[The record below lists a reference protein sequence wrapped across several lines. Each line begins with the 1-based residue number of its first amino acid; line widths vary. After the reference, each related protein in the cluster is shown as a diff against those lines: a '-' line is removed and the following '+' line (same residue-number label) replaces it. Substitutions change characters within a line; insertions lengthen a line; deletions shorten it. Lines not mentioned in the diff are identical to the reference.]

1 MAARATR
8 GAAAGGAARMR
19 GAGPG
24 LAGPVTGPAAAAAAA
39 GPAMAKRLRSS
50 EVCADCSAQ
59 GRNGTATAA
68 GRARPAHP
76 SRAGGRGGAAGPGV
90 SPPRSG
96 RRCTCDGPGW
106 FGWEGSLKPLPSVG
120 RDTFQEPRLLQA
132 PSRLAWDASRA
143 GDKSV
148 PSVRCSRARGRLR
161 GQSSGGH
168 PGDTLKGNGE
178 LPGLGELTEMP
189 LPVTGLKGGRRA
201 WGGNGTLEGTAA
213 VLGELRR
220 RSGAAF
226 GAAHPFPYSQGE
238 ILEWG

>member
-148 PSVRCSRARGRLR
+148 SECPVLPGPGEAEGTELR
-161 GQSSGGH
+161 GTSWGHPEGKRGAPRFGRADRNAPSSHGAEGWEESVGWERDPGGDGGCSGGVAKEKR
-168 PGDTLKGNGE
+168 GCVRSRSSI
-178 LPGLGELTEMP
+178 
-189 LPVTGLKGGRRA
+189 PVFP
-201 WGGNGTLEGTAA
+201 GGNT
-213 VLGELRR
+213 
-220 RSGAAF
+220 
-226 GAAHPFPYSQGE
+226 
-238 ILEWG
+238 